1 MAGLADRRVREALDA
16 LASRTQPP
24 AAGVASAL
32 AAAAAAA
39 LVELTAGLA
48 ADRVAAEGGT
58 RAEAE
63 ARLRTLVGR
72 AAELRRQVL
81 AIADDDARAYAEV
94 IGAREAAARARAL
107 ARASEPPLAIAEAA
121 AEIAEAAA
129 EAASAGSW
137 AFTADAVV
145 AGSLAMA
152 AALGGAELVAAD
164 LAGRPEDP
172 RIGRA
177 RAAAERAERAS
188 RAATRP
194 AAN

>member
-1 MAGLADRRVREALDA
+1 MRETLDA

-48 ADRVAAEGGT
+48 ADRVQADGG
-58 RAEAE
+58 AGGQGE
-63 ARLRTLVGR
+63 ARLRTLVDR
-72 AAELRRQVL
+72 SAELRRRLL
-81 AIADDDARAYAEV
+81 ATADDDARAYAEV

-107 ARASEPPLAIAEAA
+107 SRASEPPLVIAEAA

-129 EAASAGSW
+129 EAARAGSW

-145 AGSLAMA
+145 AGSLAA
-152 AALGGAELVAAD
+152 AAARGGAELVAAD
-164 LAGRPEDP
+164 LAGQPGDP
-172 RIGRA
+172 RIARA
-177 RAAAERAERAS
+177 RAAAERAERANG
-188 RAATRP
+188 AATRP